1 MWPTVLVFSC
11 WWVNKHYGHVIRYM
25 LYYIYIY
32 IFFLF
37 LTAVKNL
44 AQRHVHRHL
53 GNWPPYKRRFPTWF
67 QTPRIFG
74 WTMLVLGGV
83 ARTDPEIPTELGDDR
98 CLEFLQM
105 FMFFFPGPGVCSRM
119 LPREFGYK
127 TCVFFLCFLL
137 GGAIE
142 FPGWILACI
151 FVRETNNT
159 QFYPRVHQ
167 KKPYIPKTGGNN
179 LPWWPL
185 PNPTVASPV
194 EFRNGFLGGPLAI
207 SCCVSSGSWDSK
219 LVDVAK

>member
-32 IFFLF
+32 FFSFPNCCEKFSPETRSPSFGKLAP
-37 LTAVKNL
+37 LQEEVPNL
-44 AQRHVHRHL
+44 VPNPPHFRVNHVSS
-53 GNWPPYKRRFPTWF
+53 
-67 QTPRIFG
+67 
-74 WTMLVLGGV
+74 GGV

-179 LPWWPL
+179 LP
-185 PNPTVASPV
+185 
-194 EFRNGFLGGPLAI
+194 
-207 SCCVSSGSWDSK
+207 
-219 LVDVAK
+219 